1 MWRSVFS
8 CSAPVNTVCSHVLAL
23 PPVNTVWLPLGLKST
38 TPWMPRLPRPLPP
51 KRAMSVSTP
60 DLETAH
66 GPRVVILRESMDD
79 FVRRFCKGPR
89 TKDIKSHTVCR
100 NRLCSFRNFSY
111 FPLSKPV
118 SEFSCGCCTPLSSG
132 KTRILQEGTPTSALL
147 QQLSI
152 QGSWNIAYICFY
164 NIAYQ
169 AALLE
174 YLEL

>member
-111 FPLSKPV
+111 FPCPNQFLNLAVDVAHLCLQARRAFFKKARQLLLYFNNCQYRV
-118 SEFSCGCCTPLSSG
+118 HGTLLIYAFTILL
-132 KTRILQEGTPTSALL
+132 TRQH
-147 QQLSI
+147 
-152 QGSWNIAYICFY
+152 C
-164 NIAYQ
+164 
-169 AALLE
+169 
-174 YLEL
+174 